1 MHGVNKYDSR
11 DFESPREME
20 ATLGATRG
28 YAIVRIVSSTIG
40 AKGSD
45 LFRENFLNLLYRDIW
60 RGCQEKNEKN
70 RGSRGTTGNLKG
82 LL

>member
-1 MHGVNKYDSR
+1 
-11 DFESPREME
+11 ME

-45 LFRENFLNLLYRDIW
+45 LFRENFLNLLYRNIW
-60 RGCQEKNEKN
+60 RGCQEKNEKK
-70 RGSRGTTGNLKG
+70 SRIHAEPRATSRACFRFRVPAYNAFPVITP
-82 LL
+82 